1 MSPFVA
7 DRGVALLRPD
17 YDVVNSRYLH
27 ACIKSSFLQ
36 NQMQSGV
43 HSTALAHLYLNKIN
57 SLQVIVPPLDIQE
70 SFTLFD
76 EQLDKSKV
84 ALQKSIE
91 NLDTVIKNLLNKTFT
106 EEIE

>member
-1 MSPFVA
+1 
-7 DRGVALLRPD
+7 
-17 YDVVNSRYLH
+17 
-27 ACIKSSFLQ
+27 
-36 NQMQSGV
+36 MQSGV